1 MLLRSS
7 TRFVRRMLALL
18 TLGTLLALAGA
29 PLRAAEPKPTA
40 IHIAIGEWPPYTS
53 ERLTGYGIAAK
64 LISDSF
70 AAAGVTVTFAFYP
83 WNRSLELARRGGI
96 EATAPW
102 FESADRRADFHL
114 SDPLFESKF
123 LLYYLKAKPV
133 AWQEIEDLKG
143 LKIGATAGYY
153 YGEAFTHA
161 EKAGEITVVRASSD
175 ETNLKNLLIGRL
187 DAFPLDEHVAEF
199 LFANDM
205 PAEDATRI
213 GYNAV
218 AVHSRPQHL
227 LISRKAANGEALIR
241 LFNQG
246 LATIRSNGAYERIV
260 RDATF
265 STPKPKGDHA
275 P

>member
-53 ERLTGYGIAAK
+53 ERLTEFGIAAK
-64 LISDSF
+64 LITDSF
-70 AAAGVTVTFAFYP
+70 ATVGVTVTYAFYP

-96 EATAPW
+96 EATATW
-102 FESADRRADFHL
+102 FESADRRTDFHL
-114 SDPLFESKF
+114 SDPLFESRF
-123 LLYYLKAKPV
+123 LLYYLKAKPI
-133 AWQEIEDLKG
+133 AWQTINELKG
-143 LKIGATAGYY
+143 LKIGTTNGYF
-153 YGEAFTHA
+153 YGEAFAHA
-161 EKAGEITVVRASSD
+161 EKAGEITVIRASSD
-175 ETNLKNLLIGRL
+175 EISLKNLLLGRL
-187 DAFPLDEHVAEF
+187 DAFPLDERVANF
-199 LFANDM
+199 MFANDM
-205 PAEDATRI
+205 PAADASRI
-213 GYNAV
+213 GHNTV

-227 LISRKAANGEALIR
+227 LVSRKTENGEALIH

-246 LATIRSNGAYERIV
+246 LAAIRSNGTYERIV

-265 STPKPKGDHA
+265 STPKP
-275 P
+275 